1 MADVGVKESE
11 PAERYRQLSF
21 NILSCAAP
29 LIWIKLLPIFDQL
42 TYFGTLQVVV
52 WRMLRESAIFFTL
65 LALIAI
71 GMFRITFST
80 SADRCD
86 EGFVQSLTGLDVSD
100 RSGRDT
106 TSQVVY
112 ALFEGLL
119 GSPAFELFRGEEASK
134 SSLSV
139 PCCI

>member
-1 MADVGVKESE
+1 MFHLVAFGYRMADVGVKESE

-29 LIWIKLLPIFDQL
+29 LIWIKLLPVFDQL

-71 GMFRITFST
+71 GQFLHARVSSDLI
-80 SADRCD
+80 SA
-86 EGFVQSLTGLDVSD
+86 
-100 RSGRDT
+100 
-106 TSQVVY
+106 
-112 ALFEGLL
+112 AN
-119 GSPAFELFRGEEASK
+119 
-134 SSLSV
+134 
-139 PCCI
+139 